1 MSTKLRSADC
11 AIDRKCVL
19 LVQMAQILL
28 KDVVK
33 WCIIMLSNGLDL

>member
-1 MSTKLRSADC
+1 MRTKLWLPDC

-33 WCIIMLSNGLDL
+33 WCIIMFDV

>member
-1 MSTKLRSADC
+1 MCTKLWFPDR

-33 WCIIMLSNGLDL
+33 WCIIILTA